1 MNRRKMTY
9 SNYGLHSNT
18 DLKYFRVIDSLI
30 LKEQAA
36 IYKYNDFKVEN
47 NK

>member
-1 MNRRKMTY
+1 MTD

-18 DLKYFRVIDSLI
+18 DLKYFRTIDSQI
-30 LKEQAA
+30 LKGQAE
-36 IYKYNDFKVEN
+36 IYKNNDFKVEN